1 MPLATSTVVRFTRS
15 SAGATRWLGIVTGLL
30 AIGACGPEGKP
41 PADPLTTARAAL
53 DDGLTKRALAAVGDA
68 ASGPALVVRMQALL
82 ELDEWG
88 TFEQLLR
95 SVPAGSEKAALT
107 CLLGAAR
114 KDVVAERQCRT
125 PMPGLDATLEDATV
139 RALGRVLE
147 TEHRREEA
155 ELTLRNL
162 AQKRPTAANRKAVV
176 GLLERQGFVREAV
189 DFLEAWLAA
198 VPGDPTIELK
208 LVRTLERKVRGDLL
222 EKRAAEAKQAARRIL
237 ELQPSK
243 AQIRYFLADALELE
257 GDKTA
262 AEAERAAAK
271 AAGATPPTPV
281 DTMPGMEPEPGDDD
295 KRGHP

>member
-1 MPLATSTVVRFTRS
+1 MRS
-15 SAGATRWLGIVTGLL
+15 IVGPTRWLRIFAGVAAL
-30 AIGACGPEGKP
+30 GACGGAGGPA
-41 PADPLTTARAAL
+41 ADPVAVARAAL
-53 DDGLTKRALAAVGDA
+53 DDGLPKRALAAVGEA
-68 ASGPALVVRMQALL
+68 TSGPALVVRMQAVL

-88 TFEQLLR
+88 TFEHLLR
-95 SVPAGSEKAALT
+95 SVPAGPEKTALT

-114 KDVVAERQCRT
+114 KDVVAERQCRAPT
-125 PMPGLDATLEDATV
+125 PGLDATLEDATV

-147 TEHRREEA
+147 TEHRPDEA

-162 AQKRPTAANRKAVV
+162 ARKRPTGANRKAVV
-176 GLLERQGFVREAV
+176 SLLERQGFVREAV

-198 VPGDPTIELK
+198 VPGDRTIELK
-208 LVRTLERKVRGDLL
+208 LVQTLERKVRGDLL
-222 EKRAAEAKQAARRIL
+222 EKRGADAKQAARRIL

-257 GDKTA
+257 GDTTA

-295 KRGHP
+295 NHGHP